1 MPVNARKRWSPLN
14 HDAKF
19 VNTNFPAPLDTNIG
33 TDKKKVIY
41 TGMWQ
46 VKFDWT
52 TLQSVLLQKI
62 HCSHCPE
69 GEIETDEAKNTFSD
83 WSLWKQFL
91 FQKEQK
97 SLKIKLNAN
106 KLQKKYSVSLSKIK
120 KCRVEV
126 QGFSFRAYWTARH
139 SWNKEGTDDA
149 GVCLTWA
156 ESWETSGHFFIL
168 LQISQ

>member
-1 MPVNARKRWSPLN
+1 MPVNARERWSPLN

-69 GEIETDEAKNTFSD
+69 REIETEEAKNTFSA
-83 WSLWKQFL
+83 WSLCKQFL

-120 KCRVEV
+120 KCRVLASELTGQPDILGIRKV
-126 QGFSFRAYWTARH
+126 QMMQVFALPELS
-139 SWNKEGTDDA
+139 
-149 GVCLTWA
+149 A
-156 ESWETSGHFFIL
+156 EKPQATSLFCSKFL
-168 LQISQ
+168 NNF